1 MSTLTLAPTIT
12 RSAGLP
18 SPKGSTLLRKCAC
31 GGNKQSDDEKRKS
44 ALLQRKGQRP
54 ITAAEEEGV
63 PAVVDT
69 ALRSGGEALPEA
81 VRSHFEASFG
91 HDFSRVKIHTDG
103 VAAQSARSV
112 GARAF
117 TVGSDIVFNS
127 NEFQPHSPAGR
138 HLLAHELTHVVQQ
151 SALPT
156 RRGALRIGA
165 PDSRFEREADQVA
178 NRISSAPAIRA
189 SAESG
194 RANPLP
200 RTSIGG
206 ISAAPATIQRVGE
219 CAGKVGS
226 NCNGVRCT
234 TVTGRR
240 GMCQW
245 GGITYGCNCRD
256 QSGDESGASR
266 IRELLPAWLFALLS
280 AAAIA
285 AIAACL
291 LSGVCEAGAIIA
303 AAGTATAAVV
313 IGILRSAGVT
323 VNEGGETA

>member
-31 GGNKQSDDEKRKS
+31 GGSKQSDDEKRKS

-54 ITAAEEEGV
+54 ITAVEEGGV

-69 ALRSGGEALPEA
+69 ALRSAGEALPEA

-117 TVGSDIVFNS
+117 TVGSDIVFNNS
-127 NEFQPHSPAGR
+127 EFQPHSPAGR
-138 HLLAHELTHVVQQ
+138 HLLAHELTHIVQQ
-151 SALPT
+151 SAMPT
-156 RRGALRIGA
+156 RRGALRIGP

-178 NRISSAPAIRA
+178 DRISSAPAIRT

-200 RTSIGG
+200 RASIGG
-206 ISAAPATIQRVGE
+206 ISAAPATIQLVGE
-219 CAGKVGS
+219 CAGKVGA
-226 NCNGVRCT
+226 NCNGVRCST
-234 TVTGRR
+234 ATGRR

-245 GGITYGCNCRD
+245 GGIKYGCNCRD

-266 IRELLPAWLFALLS
+266 VRELLPAWLFALLS

-285 AIAACL
+285 AIAACF
-291 LSGVCEAGAIIA
+291 LSGVCEAGAIVA
-303 AAGTATAAVV
+303 AAGAATAALV
-313 IGILRSAGVT
+313 IGILRAAGVT
-323 VNEGGETA
+323 VNEGGESA

>member
-54 ITAAEEEGV
+54 ITAADEEGV

-81 VRSHFEASFG
+81 VRHHFEAHFG
-91 HDFSRVKIHTDG
+91 HDFSQVKIHTDG

-151 SALPT
+151 SAMPT
-156 RRGALRIGA
+156 RRGALRIGP

-285 AIAACL
+285 AIAACF

>member
-31 GGNKQSDDEKRKS
+31 GGSKQSDDEKRKS

-81 VRSHFEASFG
+81 VRHHFEAHFG
-91 HDFSRVKIHTDG
+91 HDFSQVKIHTDG

-127 NEFQPHSPAGR
+127 SEFQPHSPAGR

-151 SALPT
+151 SAMPT
-156 RRGALRIGA
+156 RRGALRIGP

-178 NRISSAPAIRA
+178 DRISSAPAIRA

-194 RANPLP
+194 RSNPLP

-206 ISAAPATIQRVGE
+206 ISAAPAAIQRVGE
-219 CAGKVGS
+219 CAGKGGT
-226 NCNGVRCT
+226 NCNGSPCKT
-234 TVTGRR
+234 AAGRR

-245 GGITYGCNCRD
+245 GGIKYGCNCRD

-285 AIAACL
+285 AIAACF
-291 LSGVCEAGAIIA
+291 LSGVCEAGAIVA
-303 AAGTATAAVV
+303 AAGAATAALV
-313 IGILRSAGVT
+313 IGILRAAGVT

>member
-31 GGNKQSDDEKRKS
+31 GGSKQSDDEKRES

-69 ALRSGGEALPEA
+69 ALRSGGEALPEV
-81 VRSHFEASFG
+81 VRSHFEARFG

-127 NEFQPHSPAGR
+127 SEFQPHSPAGR

-151 SALPT
+151 SAMPT
-156 RRGALRIGA
+156 HRGALRIGP

-178 NRISSAPAIRA
+178 DRISSAPAIRA

-206 ISAAPATIQRVGE
+206 ISAAPAAIQRVGE
-219 CAGKVGS
+219 CAGKGGT
-226 NCNGVRCT
+226 NCNGSPCKT
-234 TVTGRR
+234 AAGRR

-245 GGITYGCNCRD
+245 GGIKYGCNCRD

-266 IRELLPAWLFALLS
+266 VRELLPAWLFALLS

-285 AIAACL
+285 AIAACF
-291 LSGVCEAGAIIA
+291 LSGVCEAGAIVA
-303 AAGTATAAVV
+303 AAGAATAALV
-313 IGILRSAGVT
+313 IGILRAAGVT

>member
-81 VRSHFEASFG
+81 VRHHFEAHFG
-91 HDFSRVKIHTDG
+91 HDFSQVKIHTDG

>member
-12 RSAGLP
+12 RSARLP

-81 VRSHFEASFG
+81 VRNHFEASFG

-151 SALPT
+151 SAMPT
-156 RRGALRIGA
+156 RRGALRIG
-165 PDSRFEREADQVA
+165 PTDSRFEREADQVA

-285 AIAACL
+285 AIAACF

>member
-54 ITAAEEEGV
+54 ITAADEEGV

-81 VRSHFEASFG
+81 VRHHFEAHFG
-91 HDFSRVKIHTDG
+91 HDFSQVKIHTDG

-127 NEFQPHSPAGR
+127 SEFQPHSPAGR

-151 SALPT
+151 SAMPT
-156 RRGALRIGA
+156 RRGALRIG
-165 PDSRFEREADQVA
+165 PTDSRFEREADQVA

-285 AIAACL
+285 AIAACF